1 MKDFKYFYRIY
12 RKYLSDRI
20 WFLLFLTI
28 VVAFLDGLGISMLMP
43 LLKNFDLQQESNNE
57 SFLTHITD
65 FFGITDSI
73 GGVLTFMFL
82 LFLLKAIVK
91 FYSGYFKSS
100 LSKTLFRNLKI
111 DFYSYLLGAQYE
123 YFTKKNTGFFITVME
138 THTKRLVQ
146 SFHIFV
152 TLITTITL
160 AFTYVGMAAMVSW
173 QVALM
178 AMALGS
184 VIILLMSFINKF
196 VRRLSQEYARESQ
209 NMNQIAIQAIHAF
222 KYIVSTGM
230 HKRLKKQ
237 FTVSTDKLVTLD
249 FKTKLAHAFTDSIKE
264 LMAISLL
271 ISMIVV
277 EVIVRGTPIGS
288 VFVVLL
294 LFYRG
299 VNNMMTIQSSWQ
311 QQLGSL
317 GFVESVDTE
326 MEKLKATQSP
336 NGTKKMDTPLNEQ
349 PILFKDL
356 SFEYQDSDAPALK
369 RLNFDIKPNTTV
381 AFVGTSGSG
390 KTTLV
395 DVLTGLLSPSSGGVQ
410 VGDDPLTDIQ
420 LDSWR
425 TRIGYVSQD
434 LMIFDDSVAQN
445 ICMFDEKYSLDRI
458 RQAATAASA
467 LSFIEELPD
476 GFDTRIGD
484 KGVRL
489 SGGQRQRLFIARE
502 LYKNPDLLILDEAT
516 SALDSA
522 SEQAIQKSI
531 DKLHGKVTVLIIAH
545 RLSTIKN
552 ADKIIVLEKGE
563 IVEQGT
569 YQGLTKEQGETRF
582 AKMVEGQSL

>member
-1 MKDFKYFYRIY
+1 
-12 RKYLSDRI
+12 LSDRI

-57 SFLTHITD
+57 SFLTLITD

-111 DFYSYLLGAQYE
+111 DFYSYLLGAKYE
-123 YFTKKNTGFFITVME
+123 YFTKRNTGFFITVME

-152 TLITTITL
+152 TLITTVTL
-160 AFTYVGMAAMVSW
+160 ALTYVGMAAMVSW

-178 AMALGS
+178 AMGLGS
-184 VIILLMSFINKF
+184 VIILLMSFINRF
-196 VRRLSQEYARESQ
+196 VKRLSQEYAKESQ

-230 HKRLKKQ
+230 HLRLKKQ
-237 FTVSTDKLVTLD
+237 FTSSTDRLVTLD
-249 FKTKLAHAFTDSIKE
+249 FKTKLAHAFTDAMKE
-264 LMAISLL
+264 LMAVCLL
-271 ISMIVV
+271 IGMIVI

-311 QQLGSL
+311 QLLGSI
-317 GFVESVDTE
+317 GFVQSVDTE
-326 MEKLKATQSP
+326 MDKLKSTQSP
-336 NGTKKMDTPLNEQ
+336 NGSLIIDRPINEQ
-349 PILFKDL
+349 PIVFEDL
-356 SFEYQDSDAPALK
+356 SFQYDDTDGPALK
-369 RLNFDIKPNTTV
+369 KLNFDIQPNTTV

-395 DVLTGLLSPSSGGVQ
+395 DVLTGLLPSSSGNIQ
-410 VGDDPLTDIQ
+410 VGKEALSSIQ

-434 LMIFDDSVAQN
+434 LMIFDDTVAQN
-445 ICMFDEKYSLDRI
+445 ISMFDEDSSIEEIKA
-458 RQAATAASA
+458 AATAASA

-531 DKLHGKVTVLIIAH
+531 DKLHGKVTVIIIAH

-569 YQGLTKEQGETRF
+569 YQSLTKEQGETRF